1 MNMQDQTYPRQQAQE
16 SNSPLVLPLS
26 SVDAS
31 QLLLV
36 GGKGANLGEL
46 IRAGLPVPEG
56 FCLTTAAYELVSQQ
70 AELEEL
76 LHELTTTRAGDIDR
90 LEHYAAMTRDRLQA
104 ITIPPSLVN
113 VLRDAYQQ
121 LTDNAPIAVAVRSS
135 ATAED
140 L

>member
-1 MNMQDQTYPRQQAQE
+1 MNMQDQTFLQQAVQQ
-16 SNSPLVLPLS
+16 SDSPLVLPLNA
-26 SVDAS
+26 VAAS

-36 GGKGANLGEL
+36 GGKAANLGEL

-56 FCLTTAAYELVSQQ
+56 FCLTTAAYELASQQ

-104 ITIPPSLVN
+104 VTIPPSL
-113 VLRDAYQQ
+113 
-121 LTDNAPIAVAVRSS
+121 
-135 ATAED
+135 
-140 L
+140 